1 MQEFLIKHNIKEK
14 VLAVAVSGGADSLA
28 LVLMAKEQLSVYG
41 YKIIALTVNHGL
53 RQSAAIEAAYV
64 ANIMQQNDIEHHIL
78 IWQGNKPITGIEEAA
93 RTARYGLLKQ
103 WCDEHDISVLLVAHH
118 LYDQVETFLM
128 RLQRGSGLQGLCS
141 MREVSDFRGLKIVRP
156 LLQTKPQEMKE
167 YLQRRKIK
175 WIEDESNRDTKY
187 LRNRIRKFI
196 PSFCENMNITLER
209 ISEAA
214 INLQSA
220 DDFIETQV
228 DGLFSDNIKKY
239 GDNVF
244 CFVHANYLR
253 WHPEIK
259 FRILARLCRRQYI
272 PRAGSVI
279 QLVHTLNYLPF
290 SGVTLGGKEIF
301 MAYGKVWVV
310 PEMTSKHKATR
321 EQWKEFVI
329 ANPCYKNEKIPHK
342 ARLALLKSAEEQ

>member
-1 MQEFLIKHNIKEK
+1 MQEFLVKHNIKEK

-53 RQSAAIEAAYV
+53 RQSAATEAEYV
-64 ANIMQQNDIEHHIL
+64 AEIMRQNNIEHHIL
-78 IWQGNKPITGIEEAA
+78 VWQGAKPVTGIEEAA
-93 RTARYGLLKQ
+93 RTARYNLLKQ
-103 WCDEHDISVLLVAHH
+103 GCDEHGVSVLLVAHH
-118 LYDQVETFLM
+118 LYDQAETFLM

-141 MREVSDFRGLKIVRP
+141 MREASDFRGLKIVRP
-156 LLQTKPQEMKE
+156 LLQTNPQEMKE
-167 YLQRRKIK
+167 YLRKRKIE
-175 WIEDESNRDTKY
+175 WIEDESNQDTKY

-196 PSFCENMNITLER
+196 PSFCENTDITLER

-228 DGLFSDNIKKY
+228 DNLFSENIKKC
-239 GDNVF
+239 GNNVF
-244 CFVHANYLR
+244 YFAYGEYLK

-259 FRILARLCRRQYI
+259 FRVIARLCKKQYI
-272 PRAGSVI
+272 PRADSVL
-279 QLVHTLNYLPF
+279 QVVHALNQLPF
-290 SGVTLGGKEIF
+290 SGLTLGGKEIF
-301 MAYGKVWVV
+301 IAYEKVWVV

-321 EQWKEFVI
+321 AQWKEFVI
-329 ANPCYKNEKIPHK
+329 KNPCYKNEKIPHK
-342 ARLALLKSAEEQ
+342 AKLALLKAAE